1 MLKKVKKMYKEGK
14 LGYNPRNKRYG
25 LLVSDLWEIDGF
37 HCGNQMQV
45 LLDGEWIDT
54 RIEMDMQ
61 ERWYLVGLDMP
72 LEGLKI
78 RIEK

>member
-1 MLKKVKKMYKEGK
+1 MSYKEGR

-25 LLVSDLWEIDGF
+25 LLISDLWEKDGF

-45 LLDGEWIDT
+45 LLDGEWTDT

-61 ERWYLVGLDMP
+61 ERWYLTGINKTGKE
-72 LEGLKI
+72 LEGLKV
-78 RIEK
+78 RIETE

>member
-1 MLKKVKKMYKEGK
+1 MSSYKEGK

-25 LLVSDLWEIDGF
+25 LLVSDLWEINGF

-45 LLDGEWIDT
+45 LLDGEWTDT

-61 ERWYLVGLDMP
+61 ERWYLVGTDKKGKE
-72 LEGLKI
+72 LEGLRV
-78 RIEK
+78 RIKTE

>member
-1 MLKKVKKMYKEGK
+1 MSYQEGK
-14 LGYNPRNKRYG
+14 LSYNRKAGRYS
-25 LLVSDLWEIDGF
+25 LLISDLWEKDF

-61 ERWYLVGLDMP
+61 ERWYLVGTDKKGKE
-72 LEGLKI
+72 LEGLKV
-78 RIEK
+78 RIETE